1 MSFFLTILFTVI
13 VYVRPQEFWPA
24 LQGWPILDYVAGIAV
39 FFALLE
45 KKITKDKF
53 QRSMANK
60 LVLIFWIWLCFCW
73 IGNGWF
79 GGIWY
84 TIQKFGKVVVLYFLI
99 VMTIDTLPKLRTYIW
114 SLLLLSAFLA
124 LDAIVLFYTG
134 QSITG
139 QVAFTRLE
147 GDEFIAQA
155 RGIGIFAD
163 PNDLALYIVPMVA
176 FLLPAFHR
184 VALSP
189 SSITGILL
197 MIPLI
202 TGLVFTRSRGG
213 ILAMAIVIWM
223 YLRHRVGVVFS
234 VVGLVLLLGLLMAI
248 PRFESVSA
256 TEGTGRTRLDH
267 WAFGLGLLK
276 QNPVFGVG
284 FTAFTDQGYRQTAH
298 NSFILILAEAGVI
311 GGLLWISLF
320 YSMYRDIALLRTP
333 ERAPPWLPPL
343 TNALEAGLVGWLA
356 GGFFLSQTYG
366 FLGFMLMGLVVAT
379 MNIVADEGIE
389 LRETWTKVQ
398 VRNVTL
404 FTVGGIIF
412 MHLLVMILWRLGG

>member
-1 MSFFLTILFTVI
+1 MAFFLTILFTVI

-24 LQGWPILDYVAGIAV
+24 LQNWPLLDYVGGVAV

-45 KKITKDKF
+45 RKVTKDKF
-53 QRSMANK
+53 LRSSANK
-60 LVLIFWIWLCFCW
+60 LVLIFWLWLCFSW
-73 IGNGWF
+73 LGNGWL
-79 GGIWY
+79 GGVWY

-99 VMTIDTLPKLRTYIW
+99 VMSIDTLSKLRTYIW
-114 SLLLLSAFLA
+114 LLLLLSAFLA
-124 LDAIVLFYTG
+124 VDAIVLFYTG

-139 QVAFTRLE
+139 QVAFARLE
-147 GDEFIAQA
+147 GEELIAQA

-163 PNDLALYIVPMVA
+163 PNDLALYIVPMIA

-184 VALSP
+184 QALSRT
-189 SSITGILL
+189 SLTGVIL

-223 YLRHRVGVVFS
+223 YLRHRLGMVFS

-267 WAFGLGLLK
+267 WAFGLDLLK
-276 QNPVFGVG
+276 HNPFFGVG

-298 NSFILILAEAGVI
+298 NSFILILAEAGVL

-320 YSMYRDIALLRTP
+320 YAMYRDIALLRTP

-366 FLGFMLMGLVVAT
+366 FLGFMLMGMVVAT
-379 MNIVADEGIE
+379 MNILAGEGID
-389 LRETWTKVQ
+389 LRETWTRVQ
-398 VRNVTL
+398 VRNSFLITI
-404 FTVGGIIF
+404 GGIIF